1 MSQKTE
7 RQSEVSAPNI
17 VEAYRDYVPPQ
28 SVRPIIEDLL
38 KTVPPRYLVGLQS
51 IILTN
56 QTLQRIGAISCGGVL
71 LKLTIGI

>member
-1 MSQKTE
+1 
-7 RQSEVSAPNI
+7 
-17 VEAYRDYVPPQ
+17 
-28 SVRPIIEDLL
+28 L